1 MGCLQ
6 GGGTSYQVPCGR
18 RDSRVSK
25 ASNVNLPGPTESV
38 ATATSQFAA
47 KGLTQ
52 NEMVT
57 LLGKHLTHS
66 PSKLK
71 HPVLHARRIL
81 TWLYEN
87 ISNYYSHRGVTVNA
101 IMRTSSSN
109 QYGVEILFQKIFYS
123 IQVKSTSTFEY
134 FSLNLHAH

>member
-38 ATATSQFAA
+38 ATATSQFKA

-57 LLGKHLTHS
+57 LLGTHITQS
-66 PSKLK
+66 PSELK
-71 HPVLHARRIL
+71 HPLLHAQRIL

-87 ISNYYSHRGVTVNA
+87 KSNYYSHRGVTVNA

-109 QYGVEILFQKIFYS
+109 QYDADIVPKNIL
-123 IQVKSTSTFEY
+123 
-134 FSLNLHAH
+134 